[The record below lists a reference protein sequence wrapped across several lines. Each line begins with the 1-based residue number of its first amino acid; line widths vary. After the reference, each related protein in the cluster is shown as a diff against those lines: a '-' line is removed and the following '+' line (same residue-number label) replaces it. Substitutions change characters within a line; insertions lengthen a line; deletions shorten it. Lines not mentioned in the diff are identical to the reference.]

1 MVLLVAG
8 FQLGSRTSLRADDWP
23 QFLGPDRNGVSAET
37 GLISEWP
44 AEGPKIVWRTPLG
57 VSMSGIAIVG
67 DRLYTMFQDDVKQFA
82 VCLNA
87 NTGDEHWRT
96 SFAPLYENGMGN
108 GPRATPAVRGD
119 TVVCFT
125 GEGILAA
132 FDAATGRQAWS
143 VNVPESLGG
152 APADYGVSCSPVIVG
167 DVVIVHTGAEAA
179 ATAAFRLS
187 DGRMAWTSGTGKSG
201 YASPVLM
208 ELAGTQQ
215 LVTFTASGAASLNPE
230 TGEELWS
237 FPFVTEYDCNT
248 SNPVRISDDSVLI
261 SAGEDHGSVL
271 LQVTQSAGQW
281 SATPVWESAGKSSQ
295 LRAEWQTPV
304 VHDGHLFGLDNSGSA
319 GPIVNLVCLR
329 LSDRQTVWM
338 QRRFGKSNFILA
350 DGKLFFTTMNGEVG
364 IIEATPSGFKE
375 LSRATI
381 METTRQAPAIASGR
395 LYVRDD
401 KEVICV
407 DVRAK

>member
-1 MVLLVAG
+1 
-8 FQLGSRTSLRADDWP
+8 
-23 QFLGPDRNGVSAET
+23 
-37 GLISEWP
+37 
-44 AEGPKIVWRTPLG
+44 
-57 VSMSGIAIVG
+57 
-67 DRLYTMFQDDVKQFA
+67 
-82 VCLNA
+82 
-87 NTGDEHWRT
+87 
-96 SFAPLYENGMGN
+96 
-108 GPRATPAVRGD
+108 
-119 TVVCFT
+119 
-125 GEGILAA
+125 
-132 FDAATGRQAWS
+132 
-143 VNVPESLGG
+143 
-152 APADYGVSCSPVIVG
+152 VSCSPVIAG

-187 DGRMAWTSGTGKSG
+187 DGRMAWKSGTGKSG

-215 LVTFTASGAASLNPE
+215 LVTFTASGAASLNPA

-248 SNPVRISDDSVLI
+248 INPVRISDDSVLI
-261 SAGEDHGSVL
+261 SAGEDHGSAL

-281 SATPVWESAGKSSQ
+281 SVKPVWESAGKSSQ

-319 GPIVNLVCLR
+319 GPIVNLVCIR